1 MKKTSR
7 KSSIKIVH
15 NKKKFQDQ
23 TRQIQKVKAVDK
35 AKENVD
41 STQKVVKVVIVRK
54 NQMMQT
60 MLIILLNQW
69 DPPKVCK
76 L

>member
-1 MKKTSR
+1 MQ
-7 KSSIKIVH
+7 
-15 NKKKFQDQ
+15 NKRNYLHQNH
-23 TRQIQKVKAVDK
+23 QIQKVKAVDK